1 MKKKILWLIPA
12 RSGSKS
18 ITHKNIKI
26 LGEHPLISYRIKS
39 ARLSKF
45 TNDIWVSTDSKK
57 YAFIAKKY
65 GAIIPFLRP
74 DSLATDNASSVDVV
88 LHAMN
93 HANKLNQ
100 TYEYIGLLEPTSP
113 FISIEDLDGSIDL
126 IEKNKEAT
134 AIVAVKESRPHKIFI
149 QKNSK
154 FLDELAGN
162 LDKVKKLSRQNF
174 TKEITPSGGFY
185 IARWDSFLQSKTFY
199 TNKTLSFEV
208 DEFSGI
214 EIDEILDWEFAEFLI
229 LKQSEIEK

>member
-1 MKKKILWLIPA
+1 LYIIA
-12 RSGSKS
+12 
-18 ITHKNIKI
+18 IT
-26 LGEHPLISYRIKS
+26 IS
-39 ARLSKF
+39 F
-45 TNDIWVSTDSKK
+45 TIYVEYSVTG
-57 YAFIAKKY
+57 I
-65 GAIIPFLRP
+65 FLRP